1 MPNSEIDLLIDF
13 NSEDDTGLSW
23 TLISE
28 ARDPSL
34 IVPGRCVIAGAGS
47 AVAVSRIVDVD
58 ENGVVHV
65 LPIKGSVEANRH
77 LLDAQPSTA

>member
-1 MPNSEIDLLIDF
+1 MPNPEIDLLIDF
-13 NSEDDTGLSW
+13 NSEDDTGLPW

-58 ENGVVHV
+58 ENGVVH
-65 LPIKGSVEANRH
+65 LFPIKGSVEDNRH
-77 LLDAQPSTA
+77 LLDAQPSSA